1 MAGHSGS
8 GKSAIIQ
15 HIALKY
21 KEQGWTLR
29 RVKMVKDIVDDCYS
43 SRFQKNKT
51 FFVLNDS
58 LGKEAFDEILN
69 S

>member
-21 KEQGWTLR
+21 KEQGWTVR
-29 RVKMVKDIVDDCYS
+29 RVKMVEDIVDDCYS
-43 SRFQKNKT
+43 SQFQKNKT

-58 LGKEAFDEILN
+58 LGKEAFYEILN